1 MASTKNRKLALYGL
15 LTALALI
22 LSYVEGQIPAFF
34 AVPGIKLG
42 LTNIVVLV
50 ALYGMGEGSAIGI
63 NLMRIFLVSVLFGNG
78 MSLAYSLV
86 GGLLSGAVM
95 LLLKRT
101 RKFSLLGVSIAGGIT
116 HNVGQILT
124 AMALL
129 QTKALGWYLL
139 VLWISGLV
147 SGALIGVIGGELCRR
162 LEQIKRK
169 GACR

>member
-1 MASTKNRKLALYGL
+1 MRKRRTGIVLA
-15 LTALALI
+15 
-22 LSYVEGQIPAFF
+22 
-34 AVPGIKLG
+34 
-42 LTNIVVLV
+42 
-50 ALYGMGEGSAIGI
+50 
-63 NLMRIFLVSVLFGNG
+63 
-78 MSLAYSLV
+78 
-86 GGLLSGAVM
+86 GAVM

-139 VLWISGLV
+139 VYSVGRFVLEFFRGDTYRGL